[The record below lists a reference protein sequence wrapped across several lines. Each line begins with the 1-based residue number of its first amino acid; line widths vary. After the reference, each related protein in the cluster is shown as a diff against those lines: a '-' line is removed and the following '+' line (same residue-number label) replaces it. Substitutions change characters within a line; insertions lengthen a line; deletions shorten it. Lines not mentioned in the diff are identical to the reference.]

1 MNSLEE
7 LGEKVEILAEAANRH
22 YDRAEK
28 FKQLL
33 IDIIQKQ
40 SDMHDYGHPMHTFD
54 LDKIKLDNIF
64 NELVVFFLT
73 KISIS
78 LI

>member
-40 SDMHDYGHPMHTFD
+40 SDMHDYGHPQFHEFQEYLSD
-54 LDKIKLDNIF
+54 VLVDICEIEGLD
-64 NELVVFFLT
+64 E
-73 KISIS
+73 
-78 LI
+78 